1 MQVKTFT
8 GNSTKEIMARIKEEL
23 GPEAIILSSTKHSR
37 RNGANY
43 EIMAALDDPAQV
55 PPAEKP
61 LATTHSDD
69 LRDLREE
76 WSRLRNQVM
85 SVLKPQMDLG
95 LLTPRQ
101 QIVLEYLERE
111 GVRQDVLMDLWT
123 RFRRGPHEST
133 LSVLS
138 GMISATPW
146 LTQNW
151 RHKFHFLAGPYG
163 SGKTSIALR
172 LSLAVKKNRSETR
185 IMVVNADRSQG
196 KGRLYL
202 RHYSELSGLTYRELV
217 NIEQWGSLA
226 REAETH
232 DLVLVDLPGLPGTEN
247 MSAWLNRMSCGT
259 LPPVHMH
266 LVLSPL
272 FGAAQ
277 MDNFV
282 SRMRTDSTASIIWTK
297 VDEACNYGEILNQ
310 ARITGLPVSL
320 LSVGPDLKNS
330 LVQPTDQDIWKLLLR
345 HELPA
350 ATN

>member
-1 MQVKTFT
+1 
-8 GNSTKEIMARIKEEL
+8 
-23 GPEAIILSSTKHSR
+23 
-37 RNGANY
+37 
-43 EIMAALDDPAQV
+43 MAALDDPAQV

-76 WSRLRNQVM
+76 WSRLRKQVM

-95 LLTPRQ
+95 LLSPRQ

-123 RFRRGPHEST
+123 RFRRGPHEPT

-151 RHKFHFLAGPYG
+151 QHKFHFLAGPYG
-163 SGKTSIALR
+163 SGKTSIILR
-172 LSLAVKKNRSETR
+172 LSLAVKKNRPETR

-202 RHYSELSGLTYRELV
+202 RHYSELSGLTYRELD
-217 NIEQWGSLA
+217 NIEQWSSLA

-247 MSAWLNRMSCGT
+247 MSRWLDHMSCGT

-272 FGAAQ
+272 FGATQ